1 MQQIHH
7 QAFTQCLIS
16 TTPTLPPSQSDEECL
31 RIGQYNNNTVEQRK
45 SEVMILCGP
54 GDEDDIVDRSR
65 TPTRVDCRLW
75 VEVTKSCVDV
85 VQNDALNTTRSYSAV
100 SAASGSLHSCLV
112 ALALRGVYS
121 DTTQLNSTDPVEQRT
136 AKSVVFLF
144 TTSRPTNWVNCCSR
158 CERVDN
164 STLSWAQLSWV
175 ELCRYKRALTDLSL
189 YCWTVRPID
198 RC

>member
-121 DTTQLNSTDPVEQRT
+121 DTTQLNSTELNWPSWT
-136 AKSVVFLF
+136 AYSQVSRVFVYDVTTYKLSQLLF
-144 TTSRPTNWVNCCSR
+144 TLWTCRQLDV
-158 CERVDN
+158 E
-164 STLSWAQLSWV
+164 LSSAELSWV
-175 ELCRYKRALTDLSL
+175 VSL
-189 YCWTVRPID
+189 
-198 RC
+198 